1 MPFIPLFFAST
12 QQTIPSPRPTV
23 RLQHCGPDPKASKP
37 HMWVLTAGQ
46 LPDLLFHSL
55 PAFPL
60 QAAQKSP
67 YVALLITA
75 RGGHIGFLEGLLPQ
89 QHCYMNRVLHQYARA
104 VFQHSRELP
113 DLGALTPSEDG
124 KS

>member
-1 MPFIPLFFAST
+1 MNQSCT
-12 QQTIPSPRPTV
+12 EV
-23 RLQHCGPDPKASKP
+23 RA
-37 HMWVLTAGQ
+37 WVLSIGQ
-46 LPDLLFHSL
+46 LPDLFDSL

-75 RGGHIGFLEGLLPQ
+75 RGGHIGFLEGLLPW

-104 VFQHSRELP
+104 IFQHSMELP
-113 DLGALTPSEDG
+113 DLGALTSSEDG